1 MTQIT
6 QLISPDAIV
15 VDERVSDWEEAVRAA
30 GRLLEATGVTDPAY
44 TQAMVDS
51 VHENG
56 PYIVVAPGFAFAHA
70 RPSEAVHRTG
80 MSWVRLA
87 EPVEFG
93 HKSNDPVTLVVA
105 MAATDSSTH
114 QQAMAS
120 LARLIGDKSKKSTL
134 DEASSPEEVYALLD
148 GGTPAASAAPAAASR
163 ATPPGSGGATGAE
176 PSPDGARG
184 SSSSNGSTRDRI
196 LTVCGNGLGTSL
208 FLKNT
213 LEQVLAHWG
222 WGNLITVEAT
232 DTVSARGKAKEAD
245 LILTSGEIA
254 RTLGDVGVPL
264 RVIENFTSTTEIDA
278 VLRQMY
284 DV

>member
-1 MTQIT
+1 VTELRE
-6 QLISPDAIV
+6 LIRPDAIAL
-15 VDERVSDWEEAVRAA
+15 DEQVSGWEDAIRAS
-30 GRLLEATGVTDPAY
+30 GRLLEATGVADPEY
-44 TQAMVDS
+44 TQAMIDS
-51 VHENG
+51 VHKNG

-120 LARLIGDKSKKSTL
+120 LARLIGDKSKKSAL

-148 GGTPAASAAPAAASR
+148 GQAPATSTSRADSADAAASA
-163 ATPPGSGGATGAE
+163 
-176 PSPDGARG
+176 DGAR
-184 SSSSNGSTRDRI
+184 SASSSNGSTRDKI

-222 WGNLITVEAT
+222 WGSHITVEAT

-254 RTLGDVGVPL
+254 RTLGDIGVPL
-264 RVIENFTSTTEIDA
+264 RVIENFTSTAEIDA

-284 DV
+284 DI